1 MFGSL
6 RKSWRARLLEIRS
19 SDPQV
24 QRRGRALIT
33 IYLVCA
39 GLTLAYLPYIL
50 MMPLYEGRRLPYLL
64 VLAVIEAFLAFNIW
78 LSKQGKV
85 DASIV
90 SNCAV
95 MVLGPTI
102 LYLGLKIIMSTMWLM
117 VVMPLLCAFAIERK
131 QAILIAAISI
141 GSVML
146 GRFYLAPYVSPLETL
161 ERETI
166 MMLFAAMGIAVT
178 TYLSAST
185 YKTIAA
191 TLDRNH
197 REAEMAKE
205 QALEQVKRIEQ
216 EYELVQRANE
226 EKTAFFAEMSHELRT
241 PLNAILGYSELLLE
255 DLQEFEQ
262 LPEEILEDTRCIQQ
276 ASRHLLSLLHD
287 MLDLEEIGRELDDME
302 PERFD
307 IVAFCREMAA
317 SMQVVARNHEDI
329 LLVEAMLPDP
339 EVVHDLTWM
348 RQILFNLLSNAI
360 KFTEA
365 GTITIA
371 LAAIEPD
378 QVAIEVRDTGIGM
391 NEREVARVFEE
402 FVQAQEH
409 TSREFGGTGL
419 GLPLCLRLADRMGGE
434 LVIESAVGE
443 GTTARIVLPRVA
455 LEKEKAEVLS

>member
-166 MMLFAAMGIAVT
+166 MMLFAAMGIMGQQQYADTGQYHKGGANQGLLNPVP
-178 TYLSAST
+178 
-185 YKTIAA
+185 
-191 TLDRNH
+191 
-197 REAEMAKE
+197 
-205 QALEQVKRIEQ
+205 QPFQ
-216 EYELVQRANE
+216 LVQDDSESQCGANGHRLQYPVGFHMG
-226 EKTAFFAEMSHELRT
+226 KAVYRNQAGGRS
-241 PLNAILGYSELLLE
+241 LGHG
-255 DLQEFEQ
+255 
-262 LPEEILEDTRCIQQ
+262 P
-276 ASRHLLSLLHD
+276 
-287 MLDLEEIGRELDDME
+287 
-302 PERFD
+302 
-307 IVAFCREMAA
+307 
-317 SMQVVARNHEDI
+317 VVA
-329 LLVEAMLPDP
+329 
-339 EVVHDLTWM
+339 
-348 RQILFNLLSNAI
+348 S
-360 KFTEA
+360 
-365 GTITIA
+365 
-371 LAAIEPD
+371 
-378 QVAIEVRDTGIGM
+378 
-391 NEREVARVFEE
+391 
-402 FVQAQEH
+402 
-409 TSREFGGTGL
+409 
-419 GLPLCLRLADRMGGE
+419 
-434 LVIESAVGE
+434 
-443 GTTARIVLPRVA
+443 LPRA
-455 LEKEKAEVLS
+455 PILRSGRCGRPGS